1 MALFY
6 LKVSAAALARFALVR
21 VVDEGARRAVEDEPA
36 LVPRA
41 EARAHLV
48 QVAPRRRRRQ
58 RHVAA
63 QLHLRHHKKK
73 RFFVWLKKTN
83 KRKTTEVHLVAG
95 RLHVLPQVETV
106 AADRQVARQRTLLLS
121 VGEETNKKELDLR
134 HPNALRESVEREG
147 AAKKKRNSKR
157 NEMAKVRRRPRKSSP
172 WLIWQYSFFSVVL
185 SFAMATVAIREA
197 LASRFLAVALVR
209 L

>member
-147 AAKKKRNSKR
+147 AAKKKGIQRETKW
-157 NEMAKVRRRPRKSSP
+157 RR
-172 WLIWQYSFFSVVL
+172 
-185 SFAMATVAIREA
+185 
-197 LASRFLAVALVR
+197 
-209 L
+209 

>member
-1 MALFY
+1 MAGETNDVIQSQSSWQPENALELESMVEYFFLALFY

-63 QLHLRHHKKK
+63 QLHLRHHKK
-73 RFFVWLKKTN
+73 N
-83 KRKTTEVHLVAG
+83 
-95 RLHVLPQVETV
+95 
-106 AADRQVARQRTLLLS
+106 D
-121 VGEETNKKELDLR
+121 
-134 HPNALRESVEREG
+134 
-147 AAKKKRNSKR
+147 
-157 NEMAKVRRRPRKSSP
+157 SS
-172 WLIWQYSFFSVVL
+172 YG
-185 SFAMATVAIREA
+185 
-197 LASRFLAVALVR
+197 
-209 L
+209 